1 MLLEKLIG
9 ASKIYSKFKLS
20 KVSFLDSL
28 LNLIKINYHLKML
41 KFNYKSFILFLFLLI
56 IEVII
61 ALYVTQHFIRHTLGD
76 YLCVIML
83 FHFIK
88 SFVKIKSIYIAIT
101 VLLAAYTIEIL
112 QLTAILDYLKIED
125 TSFIR
130 IIFGSTFSVSD
141 LIAYTLGVVTV
152 LIIEKA

>member
-41 KFNYKSFILFLFLLI
+41 KFYSKSFILFLFLLI

-61 ALYVTQHFIRHTLGD
+61 ALCVTQHFIRHTLGD

-101 VLLAAYTIEIL
+101 VLLAAYTTEIL

-130 IIFGSTFSVSD
+130 IIFGTTFSVSD